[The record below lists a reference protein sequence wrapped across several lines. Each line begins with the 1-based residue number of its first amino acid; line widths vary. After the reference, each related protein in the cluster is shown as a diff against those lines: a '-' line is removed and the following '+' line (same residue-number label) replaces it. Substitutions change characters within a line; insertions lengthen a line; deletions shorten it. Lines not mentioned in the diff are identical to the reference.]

1 VRALIKY
8 GKKHKFFLWTNSH
21 KKLPKMP
28 KFNAKII
35 HTKIPNRLLNLS
47 MSLFRYPKVEDLID
61 VDIDAVFLP
70 DLRPCPTKHKKYIT
84 IHDLSFIHF
93 KDTFSLKSRFWHKIL
108 RVKKEISESKRIFT
122 PSEFTK
128 NDIKNTLKI
137 NAKKIKIIYEG
148 GGENFAKKSQKK
160 IEKIR
165 KKYNL
170 PNKFL
175 LSLSTLEKRKNL
187 KTLIKAFLKSSCKD
201 LYLVLAGQKNNSIFA
216 ELNLPKNERVIFT
229 GFIPEEDKNALYSA
243 SFAFIF
249 PSLFEG
255 FGLPL
260 LEAMASGVP
269 VLCSNTSSMPEV
281 VGNSALLFNPLK
293 KEDISVKIEKI
304 YTDAELRKNLI
315 QKGLNRAKEFS
326 WESSAKKILE
336 CLI

>member
-1 VRALIKY
+1 
-8 GKKHKFFLWTNSH
+8 
-21 KKLPKMP
+21 M
-28 KFNAKII
+28 
-35 HTKIPNRLLNLS
+35 NL
-47 MSLFRYPKVEDLID
+47 MMI
-61 VDIDAVFLP
+61 
-70 DLRPCPTKHKKYIT
+70 